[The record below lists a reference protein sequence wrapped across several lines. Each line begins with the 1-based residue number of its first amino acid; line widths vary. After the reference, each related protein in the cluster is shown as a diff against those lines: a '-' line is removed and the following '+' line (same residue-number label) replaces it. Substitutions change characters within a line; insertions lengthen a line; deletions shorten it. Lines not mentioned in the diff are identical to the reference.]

1 MSVPDMLTAAP
12 TRDFDAHWGD
22 PTLFI
27 SNAWPGLAARAREL
41 GVNIV

>member
-1 MSVPDMLTAAP
+1 MLAAAP
-12 TRDFDAHWGD
+12 TREFDAQWGD

-27 SNAWPGLAARAREL
+27 ANAWPGLVARAREL

>member
-1 MSVPDMLTAAP
+1 MSVQDMLAAAP
-12 TRDFDAHWGD
+12 SREFDARWGD

-27 SNAWPGLAARAREL
+27 ANAWPGLVNRAREL